1 MSREELVG
9 TRRSRVGRHVVR
21 GFQPGKLLA
30 LRGADDPKKPPRIKI
45 RDLARVTGIGMTT
58 IRNWET
64 GVSVPQVDKL
74 LKVATKLGVK
84 PPMDELIVVPR
95 DERFPA
101 DWRAL
106 YGLLQ
111 PDLGRIVGI
120 ETSVIS
126 LIETGTRI
134 PTLSKLPPS
143 QQSSR
148 SRSTNSWR
156 VSSEC
161 TRFRST
167 WTTEHSAPSEA
178 CGSIDSE
185 CLISAAFPSS
195 MDSPPTGTT

>member
-134 PTLSKLPPS
+134 PTPEQAAAIAAVFKISVHEFMES
-143 QQSSR
+143 FE
-148 SRSTNSWR
+148 R
-156 VSSEC
+156 VH
-161 TRFRST
+161 TI
-167 WTTEHSAPSEA
+167 PL
-178 CGSIDSE
+178 DV
-185 CLISAAFPSS
+185 
-195 MDSPPTGTT
+195 DD